1 MAVMFGSEVRNYYQS
16 SLFSKRFCFVFDL
29 PLPFLATLSSS
40 LNKKIGRLSLQK

>member
-1 MAVMFGSEVRNYYQS
+1 MAVMFGSEVRQVS